1 MTVVK
6 YHGTDSEVCD
16 ELEPGYRELDL
27 ITKVE
32 RVNDLDDTKE
42 IKLDSLEDTQI
53 INIGDNHE

>member
-6 YHGTDSEVCD
+6 YHGTDIELCD

-27 ITKVE
+27 ITKEE